1 MNNMLSRPFE
11 PPFAFTIVQNNTLLK
26 FALAGPSRRA
36 VLLATGG
43 ALAAFAAPPA
53 LAEAVHRTP
62 ALPVARPIVPAP
74 SEPFDVLFAR
84 LAARVDEATLS
95 ERSRRWLA
103 WEGSIA
109 PSVWQRRWRRKP
121 PCGLLVHPSLEAA
134 LPRALDE
141 AAREGW
147 WSPFWGADQPALP
160 DDPDLVALVTLREVA
175 ETAAFLHHSYV
186 HSERI
191 GWSSGNDPVPREPPT
206 LAVVRDYRTSISR
219 DRLVRMVH
227 VLPADRSDTGR
238 HGLVTILTAP
248 DVAPASLLDVPG
260 PCGSAARQSGR
271 IVWARGIRDFVAL
284 LSIRIGV
291 NIEVS

>member
-1 MNNMLSRPFE
+1 MSDLTATEHRPTHRANGL
-11 PPFAFTIVQNNTLLK
+11 P
-26 FALAGPSRRA
+26 GPSRRA

-53 LAEAVHRTP
+53 LAAPPHRTP
-62 ALPVARPIVPAP
+62 ALPVARPIAP
-74 SEPFDVLFAR
+74 TLSEPLNVLFAR
-84 LAARVDEATLS
+84 LAARVDEATMS

-134 LPRALDE
+134 LPRALDG

-147 WSPFWGADQPALP
+147 WSHFWGTDQPPLL
-160 DDPDLVALVTLREVA
+160 DDPNLVALVTLREVA
-175 ETAAFLHHSYV
+175 ETAAFLHHSYI

-191 GWSSGNDPVPREPPT
+191 GWSSGDDPVPREPPT
-206 LAVVRDYRTSISR
+206 LAVVRDYRTSIGR
-219 DRLVRMVH
+219 DRPVRMVH
-227 VLPADRSDTGR
+227 VLPADRGDVGR

-248 DVAPASLLDVPG
+248 DVALASLPDVPG
-260 PCGSAARQSGR
+260 PCDDADRRSGR
-271 IVWARGIRDFVAL
+271 IVWARGIRDFVTL

-291 NIEVS
+291 NIGVS